1 MNKKIVLINLP
12 PSQDYDYSD
21 VGEVFPHAG
30 LMLAGTIFKQHGFR
44 VKMIDGGLN
53 KDYVEKALAA
63 VDQDTV
69 MVCFSLMT
77 TQVEMAL
84 KLSKMIKERKFTG
97 LILWGGIHPIL
108 FPRQTVA
115 HSSID
120 LVVTGEGYNATLG
133 LIDYLNG
140 KAQLEEIRGIGFKNA
155 SQEVI
160 LTEAAQPDE
169 IEKLPHFD
177 FSILDEIEP
186 YLKAKSVY
194 QNEIVTDNGE
204 KVRLM
209 PIFTGHGCA
218 YKCHF
223 CINAF
228 LKRKYRFRSARS
240 IIDEVKKLMSKYGA
254 NAFVF
259 LDEDFPI
266 SKNRLFEL
274 LDLIEQEKLKFYW
287 RIWGRVSYFKEG
299 YINQDVIK
307 RLEKN
312 GLRSYVMGAESGSQK
327 VLDMIEKKITVAE
340 ILNSAK
346 VLNGTKIFAKY
357 SFIMGL
363 EGETSE
369 DAAATYRV
377 CAQMVDVNPKVCI
390 APPLTFRYYPGSPI
404 FDRIT
409 EKYKVKLPQRVED
422 WQGEVLH
429 EGFIKIDDMPWIWPD
444 FVETVKRMNQYLW
457 FYYILKNSPKFVSKL
472 LGRLVRWRLNVFY
485 SKFPWEL
492 YVYDLYNKLTGK
504 VPISPE

>member
-1 MNKKIVLINLP
+1 MANKKIVLINLP
-12 PSQDYDYSD
+12 PCPDYNYSD
-21 VGEVFPHAG
+21 AGEIFPHTG
-30 LMLAGTIFKQHGFR
+30 LMLAGAIFKQRGFT
-44 VKMIDGGLN
+44 VKMVDGALEKN
-53 KDYVEKALAA
+53 YEEKALAA
-63 VDQDTV
+63 IDSDTV
-69 MVCFSLMT
+69 LVCFSLMT
-77 TQVEMAL
+77 IQVEMAL
-84 KLSKMIKERKFTG
+84 QLSKKIKEKYSG

-108 FPRQTVA
+108 FPGQTVA
-115 HSSID
+115 HPSID
-120 LVVTGEGYNATLG
+120 IVVTGEGYDSTLG
-133 LIDYLNG
+133 LIDHLNG
-140 KAQLEEIRGIGFKNA
+140 QVKLEAIKGIGFKNA
-155 SQEVI
+155 AGEVV
-160 LTEAAQPDE
+160 LTEPAQPDD

-177 FSILDEIEP
+177 FSILDDVEP
-186 YLKAKSVY
+186 YLEAKSVFN
-194 QNEIVTDNGE
+194 NEIETDNNE

-228 LKRKYRFRSARS
+228 LKRKYRFKSAQS
-240 IIDEVKKLMSKYGA
+240 IIAEVKKLMRDYGA

-266 SKNRLFEL
+266 SKKRLFEL

-287 RIWGRVSYFKEG
+287 RVWGRVSYFNDA
-299 YINQDVIK
+299 YINRDVIK

-327 VLDMIEKKITVAE
+327 VLDIIEKKITVAE
-340 ILNSAK
+340 ILNSAR

-363 EGETSE
+363 EGEKRE

-377 CAQMVDVNPKVCI
+377 CAEMVDLNPKVHI
-390 APPLTFRYYPGSPI
+390 TPPLTFRYYPGSPI
-404 FDRIT
+404 FDRIVN
-409 EKYKVKLPQRVED
+409 KYKVKLPQKIED

-429 EGFIKIDDMPWIWPD
+429 EGFFKIDAMPWIWPD

-457 FYYILKNSPKFVSKL
+457 FYYILKNSPKFVSKV
-472 LGRLVRWRLNVFY
+472 LGRLVRWRLNGLY

-492 YVYDLYNKLTGK
+492 HVYDLYNKLTGK
-504 VPISPE
+504 VPLGAE